1 MKNMSKIRFSD
12 YENWDKEKHERI
24 ERLRAEAE
32 ENRRKE
38 LWAIY
43 SGSEPVKLP
52 IINDGY
58 GMIPE
63 CPVCG
68 EKPYST
74 EQCHWCG
81 QRFIQ
86 DDDIKEYVK
95 PVTKKMKCI
104 SCGADVIA
112 NVSKYNGHIRYRCA
126 KCGASVMS

>member
-1 MKNMSKIRFSD
+1 MSKIRFSD

-81 QRFIQ
+81 QKFIQ
-86 DDDIKEYVK
+86 DDDIKEYE
-95 PVTKKMKCI
+95 KKYTEVELKEKI
-104 SCGADVIA
+104 EDVQKGDRFKFCVNIK
-112 NVSKYNGHIRYRCA
+112 N
-126 KCGASVMS
+126 